1 MRHGTSMRS
10 DSMGVENI
18 VKEATELLDI
28 GDLSSSAFSWSSSS
42 SLELQ
47 LDRSAYNGVC
57 QQVLELK
64 ILLLQLRRLLD
75 WTNTANDATS
85 SEPADI
91 LEENQQLREQL
102 KVLQREVTEKDERI
116 KELEKIFDENSRKGL
131 NEVSQGRPNSL
142 QDVSLQSRSSP
153 EPGAHYKPCQH
164 VWGPCANDHTHHHA
178 RRSHLVRR
186 FQARSLSGG
195 RQSRKRDSPLGILNR
210 CTETERRKGLQ

>member
-1 MRHGTSMRS
+1 
-10 DSMGVENI
+10 MGVENI

-28 GDLSSSAFSWSSSS
+28 GDLSSSTFSWSASS

-75 WTNTANDATS
+75 WTNTANDASTA
-85 SEPADI
+85 EPSDI
-91 LEENQQLREQL
+91 VEENQQLREQL

-116 KELEKIFDENSRKGL
+116 KQLEKIFDENSRKGL
-131 NEVSQGRPNSL
+131 NQVTQTRPTSL
-142 QDVSLQSRSSP
+142 QDVSSPSSRSSP
-153 EPGAHYKPCQH
+153 DSSGQYKPCQH

-195 RQSRKRDSPLGILNR
+195 RQSRKRDSPLGMINR
-210 CTETERRKGLQ
+210 FNEERKKGLQ

>member
-1 MRHGTSMRS
+1 
-10 DSMGVENI
+10 MGVENI

-28 GDLSSSAFSWSSSS
+28 GDLSSSSFSWSSSS
-42 SLELQ
+42 SLEFQ

-75 WTNTANDATS
+75 WTNTANDAS
-85 SEPADI
+85 SAEPADI
-91 LEENQQLREQL
+91 VEENQQLREQL
-102 KVLQREVTEKDERI
+102 KVLQREVPEKDERI
-116 KELEKIFDENSRKGL
+116 KQLEKIFDENNRKAL
-131 NEVSQGRPNSL
+131 SQVTQTRPTSL

-153 EPGAHYKPCQH
+153 DRGQYKPCQH

-178 RRSHLVRR
+178 RRAHLVRR

-195 RQSRKRDSPLGILNR
+195 RQSRKRDSPLGMLNR
-210 CTETERRKGLQ
+210 YNEERKKGLQ

>member
-1 MRHGTSMRS
+1 MGGEITIMRN

-28 GDLSSSAFSWSSSS
+28 GDLSSSTFSWSASS

-75 WTNTANDATS
+75 WTNTANDASTA
-85 SEPADI
+85 EPSDI
-91 LEENQQLREQL
+91 VE
-102 KVLQREVTEKDERI
+102 
-116 KELEKIFDENSRKGL
+116 ENSRKGL
-131 NEVSQGRPNSL
+131 NQVTQTRPTSL
-142 QDVSLQSRSSP
+142 QDVSSPSS
-153 EPGAHYKPCQH
+153 GSSTDSSGQYKPCQH

-195 RQSRKRDSPLGILNR
+195 RQSRKRDSPLGMINR
-210 CTETERRKGLQ
+210 FNEEGKKGLQ